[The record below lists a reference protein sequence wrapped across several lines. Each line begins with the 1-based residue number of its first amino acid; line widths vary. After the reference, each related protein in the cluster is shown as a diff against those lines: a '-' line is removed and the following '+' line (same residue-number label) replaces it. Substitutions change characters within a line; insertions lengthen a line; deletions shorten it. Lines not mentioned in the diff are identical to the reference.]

1 MPHGFLPQMIGRIEI
16 GFAILCPVAAMRSIG
31 SGARTLPL
39 EADFLDCSLE
49 GDLDPVVSG
58 LRHNEVAK

>member
-1 MPHGFLPQMIGRIEI
+1 VSLSMIGRIEI

-39 EADFLDCSLE
+39 
-49 GDLDPVVSG
+49 DPQ
-58 LRHNEVAK
+58 LPPRD

>member
-1 MPHGFLPQMIGRIEI
+1 MVISLNMIGRIEV

-39 EADFLDCSLE
+39 DPHRLAIEPFAVQPDHNKTVRIRSGEA
-49 GDLDPVVSG
+49 P
-58 LRHNEVAK
+58 